1 MEWQRKQRWFLQG
14 LAGVMFLIHSVVA
27 LLAWEY
33 APDSLMA
40 GFLWCAVLFS
50 LAFFNRAGRWMYY
63 LLVLLVGVGLVIQ
76 FWQTVDLMID
86 FRAMAKAYEL
96 AHFPALGAALV
107 LAGVMALLFIPFWA
121 LIWSDWRQVHA
132 TDTLH

>member
-1 MEWQRKQRWFLQG
+1 MDWQRKQRWFLQG

-40 GFLWCAVLFS
+40 GLIWAVSLFV
-50 LAFFNRAGRWMYY
+50 LAIFNKAGRWMYY
-63 LLVLLVGVGLVIQ
+63 LLVLWVGLGLAVQ
-76 FWQTVDLMID
+76 FWQTVDLLID

-107 LAGVMALLFIPFWA
+107 LAGVMALPFIPFWA

-132 TDTLH
+132 AGPFH

>member
-1 MEWQRKQRWFLQG
+1 MEWQRKQQWFLQG

-33 APDSLMA
+33 ATSSLTA
-40 GFLWCAVLFS
+40 GFLWCAALFI

-63 LLVLLVGVGLVIQ
+63 LLVLLVGVGLAIQ

-96 AHFPALGAALV
+96 THFPALGAALV
-107 LAGVMALLFIPFWA
+107 LAGVMSLLFIPFWA
-121 LIWSDWRQVHA
+121 LIWSDWRRVHEPI
-132 TDTLH
+132 